1 MPISLSWLGKL
12 VLFEPLFGY
21 NGVMIFEGQT
31 RTPTALSVA
40 LAERAALLEQM
51 VKLAGFQER

>member
-1 MPISLSWLGKL
+1 
-12 VLFEPLFGY
+12 
-21 NGVMIFEGQT
+21 MIFEGQT

-40 LAERAALLEQM
+40 LAERAALLEQL